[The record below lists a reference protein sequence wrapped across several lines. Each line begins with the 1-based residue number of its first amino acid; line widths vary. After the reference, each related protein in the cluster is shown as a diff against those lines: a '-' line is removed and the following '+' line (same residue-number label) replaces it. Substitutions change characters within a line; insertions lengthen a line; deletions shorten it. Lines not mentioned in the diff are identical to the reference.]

1 MPPMLAFQGVLMRL
15 LAVLLLALSGCAALG
30 LQTADTFNQKLAS
43 AYGQVTAARKGATSV
58 INASCPTPASYA
70 TEACKTAVADGKHI
84 QSMADEARQGLD
96 LAKNY
101 AVAGN
106 LQQANVQLQ
115 LESAALSAL
124 QAYLLSRG
132 IN

>member
-1 MPPMLAFQGVLMRL
+1 MRL
-15 LAVLLLALSGCAALG
+15 LAALLFVSGCAALG
-30 LQTADTFNQKLAS
+30 LQTADTFNQKLAY

-58 INASCPTPASYA
+58 INASCPSPASYA
-70 TEACKTAVADGKHI
+70 TEACKTAVADGQHI
-84 QSMADEARQGLD
+84 QSIADEARQGLD
-96 LAKNY
+96 LGQKY

-124 QAYLLSRG
+124 QAYLLSKG